1 MAAEIGFGSIFV
13 ALIIS
18 VFGIGAAIYG
28 ERNKMREWVL
38 SAKRAMGLIFPL
50 LTISVF
56 SLVFLL
62 VTDQFNIV
70 YVSEVSSRSMPLYL
84 KITALWGG
92 QAGSLLF
99 WTWLL
104 AGFTSAVTLRKWD
117 RDQDFLPWV
126 IVISL
131 VTLAFFI
138 ILSVFFENPFARYWL
153 TDTGLVTSF
162 SPPPGGSAVFPRDG
176 SGLNPLLRH
185 PGMIIHPPMQ
195 YLGFV
200 AFIIP
205 FAYAMASLITGRSD
219 DRWIQLS
226 RGWTLWAW
234 LFLSLGLVLGAR
246 WAYDVLGWGGYWGW
260 DPVEISAL
268 MPWLSGTAF
277 LHTVLIQEK
286 RGMFKQL
293 NMTLII
299 LTYNLV
305 ILGTFLTRSG
315 FLSSV
320 HSFAQST
327 IGPIFLVF
335 ISLTLI
341 SSIWILSHRW
351 ESLRSKQVMSS
362 FFSKEALIILSALL
376 FLGIL
381 VTSFWGVMFPKI
393 SELVTGQKVTVG
405 PPFYERVAGPILGGM
420 LVIMVLC
427 PLAVWGY
434 FSFKHLG
441 RLLWK
446 PFLVS
451 LGAIALAISGGLT
464 RWEAL
469 IAFWLVG
476 FVLAVNFFEMFRRI
490 NLRRKDK
497 GSNWISSI
505 LHVIYKNRRS
515 YGAMIVHIGVVLMAL
530 GIIGIELFQTETQGT
545 IAEGGVLSVENY
557 SMSFD
562 RLDVF
567 DTDDGRNIARAV
579 VSVIKDGE
587 VVDEIYPRRDFF
599 YDSGQPMTI
608 PGVRSTL
615 VDDFY
620 VILVDWKT
628 VSADSAT
635 FKVYH
640 NPLVKW
646 LWIGAWVFI
655 LGIVVGSW
663 RDKQAVPVRSR

>member
-1 MAAEIGFGSIFV
+1 MAAEIGFGSLFIS
-13 ALIIS
+13 LIIS
-18 VFGIGAAIYG
+18 IYGVAAAIYG
-28 ERNKMREWVL
+28 ERNKLRNWVL
-38 SAKRAMGLIFPL
+38 SAKRAMGLVFPL

-62 VTDQFNIV
+62 VGDQFDIV

-84 KITALWGG
+84 KVTALWGG

-99 WTWLL
+99 WSWLL

-117 RDQDFLPWV
+117 RDQDLLPWV
-126 IVISL
+126 IVVSL
-131 VTLAFFI
+131 ITLAFFI
-138 ILSVFFENPFARYWL
+138 LLSVFFENPFARYWL
-153 TDTGLVTSF
+153 TDLGITTSF
-162 SPPPGGSAVFPRDG
+162 SPPPGGSPVFPRDG

-226 RGWTLWAW
+226 HKWTLWAW

-293 NMTLII
+293 NMVLII

-320 HSFAQST
+320 HSFAQSR
-327 IGPIFLVF
+327 IGPIFLAF
-335 ISLTLI
+335 IALTLVG
-341 SSIWILSHRW
+341 SIWILNRRW
-351 ESLRSKQVMSS
+351 EVLRSKQVLSS

-381 VTSFWGVMFPKI
+381 ATSFWGVMFPKI

-420 LVIMVLC
+420 LVIMVIC

-434 FSFKHLG
+434 SSFKHLG

-451 LGAIALAISGGLT
+451 LGGIALAIYGGLI

-476 FVLAVNFFEMFRRI
+476 FVLAVNVFEIVRRT
-490 NLRRKDK
+490 NLRRRDK
-497 GSNWISSI
+497 NTGWMRSFFQI
-505 LHVIYKNRRS
+505 LHKNRRS
-515 YGAMIVHIGVVLMAL
+515 YGAMIVHIGVVFMAL

-545 IAEGGVLSVENY
+545 IPEGGELNLESY
-557 SMSFD
+557 TMTFD

-579 VSVIKDGE
+579 VNIEKDGE
-587 VVDEIYPRRDFF
+587 VIDEIYPRRDFF

-628 VSADSAT
+628 VSAESAT

-655 LGIVVGSW
+655 IGVVVSSW
-663 RDKQAVPVRSR
+663 RDKKALPVRSK